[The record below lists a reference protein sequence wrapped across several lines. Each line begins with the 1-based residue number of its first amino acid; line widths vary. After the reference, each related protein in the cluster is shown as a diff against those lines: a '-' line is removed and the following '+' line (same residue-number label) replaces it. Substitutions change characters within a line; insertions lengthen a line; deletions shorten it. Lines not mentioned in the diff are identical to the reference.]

1 MKPIEA
7 NTPNHFLTMG
17 KHGRKHVNKLLLL
30 PLQIFSK
37 YALSID
43 VSWRRRGTDWHNVF
57 IIVSPSKAART
68 WQGINKYLLNE
79 LTTSWSESWKG
90 SHGIVTWRSSGIR
103 ASKSEGKMK
112 TLAAVVAY
120 RTLYFPD
127 YNLLDP
133 HPDRAFRLVFHLVL
147 PSLHSKKYESIGV
160 GKKKRTTTHS
170 FINKSFISL
179 QTQTPTWILI

>member
-43 VSWRRRGTDWHNVF
+43 VSWRRRGRDWHNVF

-112 TLAAVVAY
+112 TLGAVVAY

-160 GKKKRTTTHS
+160 GKKKK
-170 FINKSFISL
+170 NNYSL
-179 QTQTPTWILI
+179 IYQQILHLSPDTDPTWILI